1 MVRWLGSM
9 LMLLLVVACADDS
22 DNSNVKDEPQGSQLR
37 LSSATR
43 EGEGSTS
50 GVTEGDIRVFVTT
63 KDAIV
68 PDFKGSFN
76 KDNTQ
81 TIWNSNNLAIKENTQ
96 YYIYGYMPNKETVN
110 GISSSIA
117 KPAGGDYSAGAELTL
132 SGMPVFTDEDY
143 RVIIGVQRV
152 TDNVTFTPATEGH
165 YGYLSGIAS
174 QNYVNLLM
182 GHLYSQLQLRFCVDK
197 TYYALRCIH
206 LKEVKLK
213 STYVA
218 NGDKVTATLSLR
230 NGKGLT
236 GQVAYSSA
244 VDRDDEHPVT
254 PEEWSL
260 LTGGNVELVVE
271 PEANA
276 ATPVYTVLPNTVN
289 CAHCLFAANGTY
301 LSIETTYDVYDR
313 DSSKEHGNPI
323 REDCKATNKIQV
335 SGMAPGVRKMLTLT
349 VAPTYLYM
357 LSDPDLD
364 NPTVHVN

>member
-9 LMLLLVVACADDS
+9 LMLLLMGACADDS
-22 DNSNVKDEPQGSQLR
+22 DSGNVKDEPQGSQLR

-43 EGEGSTS
+43 EGSTS

-152 TDNVTFTPATEGH
+152 TDSETFTPATEGH

-236 GQVAYSSA
+236 GQVTFSDPAA
-244 VDRDDEHPVT
+244 TT
-254 PEEWSL
+254 PTTQQEEKSL
-260 LTGGNVELVVE
+260 LKDDVELVVE

-276 ATPVYTVLPNTVN
+276 ANPEYTVLPNTVN

-313 DSSKEHGNPI
+313 DNSKKHGNLI
-323 REDCKATNKIQV
+323 RENCKATNKIQV
-335 SGMAPGVRKMLTLT
+335 SGMAPGVKKMLTLT

-364 NPTVHVN
+364 NPTIHIGN

>member
-9 LMLLLVVACADDS
+9 LMLLQVVACADDS
-22 DNSNVKDEPQGSQLR
+22 DNSNINDEPQGSQLR

-43 EGEGSTS
+43 EGSNTN
-50 GVTEGDIRVFVTT
+50 VTEGNIKVFITMR
-63 KDAIV
+63 DADN
-68 PDFKGSFN
+68 PALTGSFDKN
-76 KDNTQ
+76 STQ
-81 TIWNSNNLAIKENTQ
+81 TIWNSNNLDIKENTQ
-96 YYIYGYMPNKETVN
+96 YYIYGYMPNTEAVTA
-110 GISSSIA
+110 SIA
-117 KPAGGDYSAGAELTL
+117 QPAGSDYSAGAELKL
-132 SGMPVFTDEDY
+132 SGLPVFADEDY

-152 TDNVTFTPATEGH
+152 TDGETFTPATEGH

-213 STYVA
+213 SAYVA
-218 NGDKVTATLSLR
+218 KDGTVTATVSLR
-230 NGKGLT
+230 DGKGLT
-236 GQVAYSSA
+236 GQVAFSDPA
-244 VDRDDEHPVT
+244 ATTPTT
-254 PEEWSL
+254 PEEMSL
-260 LTGGNVELVVE
+260 PIGGNEELKVE

-276 ATPVYTVLPNTVN
+276 EDSEYTVLPKTVN
-289 CAHCLFAANGTY
+289 CAPCLFTANGAY
-301 LSIETTYDVYDR
+301 LSVETTYDVYDR
-313 DSSKEHGNPI
+313 DKTQVHGNLI
-323 REDCKATNKIQV
+323 RANCKATNKIQV
-335 SGMAPGVRKMLTLT
+335 SGMAPGVRKTLTLT

>member
-9 LMLLLVVACADDS
+9 LMLLQVVACADDS
-22 DNSNVKDEPQGSQLR
+22 DNGNVKDEPQGSQLR

-43 EGEGSTS
+43 EGEGSNS
-50 GVTEGDIRVFVTT
+50 SVTEGDIKVFVTT
-63 KDAIV
+63 KDAQAYE
-68 PDFKGSFN
+68 GSFN
-76 KDNTQ
+76 KNSTEA
-81 TIWNSNNLAIKENTQ
+81 IWNSNNLAIKENTQ
-96 YYIYGYMPNKETVN
+96 YYIYGFMPNTGTVT
-110 GISSSIA
+110 SIA
-117 KPAGGDYSAGAELTL
+117 KPAGSDYSAGADLTL
-132 SGMPVFTDEDY
+132 PGLPVFTDKDY

-152 TDNVTFTPATEGH
+152 TDSETFTPATEGH

-236 GQVAYSSA
+236 GQVTFSDPAA
-244 VDRDDEHPVT
+244 TT
-254 PEEWSL
+254 PTTQEEKSL

-276 ATPVYTVLPNTVN
+276 ANPEYTVLSNTVN
-289 CAHCLFAANGTY
+289 CAHCLFTANGAY

-313 DSSKEHGNPI
+313 DNSKKHGNLI
-323 REDCKATNKIQV
+323 RANCKATNKIQV

-364 NPTVHVN
+364 NPTIHIGN

>member
-9 LMLLLVVACADDS
+9 LMLLQLVACADDS
-22 DNSNVKDEPQGSQLR
+22 DNGNVKDEPQGSQLR

-43 EGEGSTS
+43 EGEGSNS
-50 GVTEGDIRVFVTT
+50 SVTEGDIKVFVTT
-63 KDAIV
+63 KEAQAYE
-68 PDFKGSFN
+68 GSFN
-76 KDNTQ
+76 KNSTEA
-81 TIWNSNNLAIKENTQ
+81 IWNSNNLAIKENTQ
-96 YYIYGYMPNKETVN
+96 YYIYGYMPNTEAVT
-110 GISSSIA
+110 GSIA

-132 SGMPVFTDEDY
+132 SGLPVFADEDY

-152 TDNVTFTPATEGH
+152 TDGETFTPATEGH

-218 NGDKVTATLSLR
+218 NGKVTATVSLR
-230 NGKGLT
+230 DGKGLT
-236 GQVAYSSA
+236 GQVTFSDPAA
-244 VDRDDEHPVT
+244 TT
-254 PEEWSL
+254 PTTQEEKSL
-260 LTGGNVELVVE
+260 LKDDVELVVE

-276 ATPVYTVLPNTVN
+276 ANPEYTVLHNTVN
-289 CAHCLFAANGTY
+289 CAHCLFTANGTY

-313 DSSKEHGNPI
+313 DNSKEHGNLI
-323 REDCKATNKIQV
+323 RANCKATNKIQV

-364 NPTVHVN
+364 NPTIYIGN

>member
-9 LMLLLVVACADDS
+9 LMLLQVVACADDS
-22 DNSNVKDEPQGSQLR
+22 DNGNVKDEPQGSQLR

-43 EGEGSTS
+43 EGEGSTTN
-50 GVTEGDIRVFVTT
+50 VTEGDIRVFVTT
-63 KDAIV
+63 KDALAYE
-68 PDFKGSFN
+68 GSFN
-76 KDNTQ
+76 KNSTEA
-81 TIWNSNNLAIKENTQ
+81 IWNSNNLAIKENTQ
-96 YYIYGYMPNKETVN
+96 YYIYGFMPNTEAVT
-110 GISSSIA
+110 GSIA
-117 KPAGGDYSAGAELTL
+117 KPAGGDYSAGADLTL
-132 SGMPVFTDEDY
+132 SGLPVFTDEDY

-152 TDNVTFTPATEGH
+152 TDSETFTPATEGH

-197 TYYALRCIH
+197 TYYALRRIH

-213 STYVA
+213 SAYVA
-218 NGDKVTATLSLR
+218 KGGTVTATVSLR
-230 NGKGLT
+230 DGKGLT
-236 GQVAYSSA
+236 EQVTYS
-244 VDRDDEHPVT
+244 DPVATIPET
-254 PEEWSL
+254 PADWPL
-260 LTGGNVELVVE
+260 LTGGNVDVELEVE

-276 ATPVYTVLPNTVN
+276 ENPVYTVLSNTVY
-289 CAHCLFAANGTY
+289 CAPCLFTANGAY

-313 DSSKEHGNPI
+313 DKTQEHGNLI
-323 REDCKATNKIQV
+323 RENCKATNKIQV
-335 SGMAPGVRKMLTLT
+335 SGMAPGVKKMLTLT

>member
-1 MVRWLGSM
+1 MVRWLVSI

-22 DNSNVKDEPQGSQLR
+22 DNGNVKDEPQGSQLR

-43 EGEGSTS
+43 EGEGSNS
-50 GVTEGDIRVFVTT
+50 SVTEGDIRAYVTT
-63 KDAIV
+63 KDVLAYE
-68 PDFKGSFN
+68 GSFN
-76 KDNTQ
+76 KNSTDA
-81 TIWNSNNLAIKENTQ
+81 IWNSNNLAIKENTQ
-96 YYIYGYMPNKETVN
+96 YYIYGFMPNTGTVT
-110 GISSSIA
+110 SSIA
-117 KPAGGDYSAGAELTL
+117 EPAGGDYSAGAELTL

-182 GHLYSQLQLRFCVDK
+182 GHLYSQLQLRLCVDK

-218 NGDKVTATLSLR
+218 NGNKVTATLSLR

-260 LTGGNVELVVE
+260 LTDGNVELVVE

-276 ATPVYTVLPNTVN
+276 VTPVYTVIPNTVN
-289 CAHCLFAANGTY
+289 CAHCLFTANGAY
-301 LSIETTYDVYDR
+301 LSVETTYDVYDR
-313 DSSKEHGNPI
+313 DNSKEHGNLI
-323 REDCKATNKIQV
+323 RANCKATNKIQV

-364 NPTVHVN
+364 NPTIYIGN

>member
-9 LMLLLVVACADDS
+9 LMLLQLVACADDS
-22 DNSNVKDEPQGSQLR
+22 DSGNVKDEPQGSQLR

-43 EGEGSTS
+43 EGEGSNS
-50 GVTEGDIRVFVTT
+50 SVTEGDIKVFVTT
-63 KDAIV
+63 KDAQAYE
-68 PDFKGSFN
+68 GSFN
-76 KDNTQ
+76 KNSTEA
-81 TIWNSNNLAIKENTQ
+81 IWNSNNLAIKENTQ
-96 YYIYGYMPNKETVN
+96 YYIYGFMPNTEAVT
-110 GISSSIA
+110 GSIA
-117 KPAGGDYSAGAELTL
+117 KPAGGDYSAGAELKL
-132 SGMPVFTDEDY
+132 SGLPVFADEDY

-152 TDNVTFTPATEGH
+152 TDGETFTPATEGH

-213 STYVA
+213 SAYVA
-218 NGDKVTATLSLR
+218 KRGTVTATVSLR
-230 NGKGLT
+230 DGKGLT
-236 GQVAYSSA
+236 GQVAFSDPA
-244 VDRDDEHPVT
+244 ATTPTT
-254 PEEWSL
+254 PEEMSL
-260 LTGGNVELVVE
+260 LTDGNEVLKVE

-276 ATPVYTVLPNTVN
+276 ENPVYTVIPNTVN
-289 CAHCLFAANGTY
+289 CAHCLFTANGAY
-301 LSIETTYDVYDR
+301 LSVETTYDVYDR
-313 DSSKEHGNPI
+313 DNSKEHGNLI
-323 REDCKATNKIQV
+323 RANCKATNKIQV

-364 NPTVHVN
+364 NPTIYIGN

>member
-9 LMLLLVVACADDS
+9 LMLLLMGACADDS
-22 DNSNVKDEPQGSQLR
+22 DSGNVKDEPQGSQLR

-43 EGEGSTS
+43 EGSTS

-152 TDNVTFTPATEGH
+152 TDSETFTPATEGH

-236 GQVAYSSA
+236 GQVTFSDPAA
-244 VDRDDEHPVT
+244 TTPTT
-254 PEEWSL
+254 PEEMSL
-260 LTGGNVELVVE
+260 LTGGNEELKVE

-276 ATPVYTVLPNTVN
+276 ANPVYTVLLKTVN
-289 CAHCLFAANGTY
+289 CAPCLFTANGAY
-301 LSIETTYDVYDR
+301 LSVETTYDVYDR
-313 DSSKEHGNPI
+313 DKTQEHGNLI
-323 REDCKATNKIQV
+323 RENCKAMNKIQV

-364 NPTVHVN
+364 NPTIHIGN

>member
-9 LMLLLVVACADDS
+9 LMLLLMGACADDS
-22 DNSNVKDEPQGSQLR
+22 DSGNVKDEPQGSQLR

-43 EGEGSTS
+43 EGSTS
-50 GVTEGDIRVFVTT
+50 DVTEGDIRVFVTT
-63 KDAIV
+63 KDADS
-68 PDFKGSFN
+68 PAFTGSFN
-76 KDNTQ
+76 KNSTQ

-132 SGMPVFTDEDY
+132 SGLPVFTDEDY
-143 RVIIGVQRV
+143 RVIIGAQRV
-152 TDNVTFTPATEGH
+152 TDSETFTPATEGH

-182 GHLYSQLQLRFCVDK
+182 GHLYSQLQLRFCVEK
-197 TYYALRCIH
+197 SYYALRCIH
-206 LKEVKLK
+206 LKEVKVT

-218 NGDKVTATLSLR
+218 NGGTVTATVSLR
-230 NGKGLT
+230 DGEGIT
-236 GQVAYSSA
+236 QVTFSDPAATS
-244 VDRDDEHPVT
+244 PTT
-254 PEEWSL
+254 PEEKSL
-260 LTGGNVELVVE
+260 LTGGNEELKVE

-276 ATPVYTVLPNTVN
+276 ENPVYTVLPNTVH
-289 CAHCLFAANGTY
+289 CAPCLFTANGAY
-301 LSIETTYDVYDR
+301 ISIETTYDVYDR
-313 DSSKEHGNPI
+313 DKSKEHGNLI
-323 REDCKATNKIQV
+323 RENCTATNKIQV
-335 SGMAPGVRKMLTLT
+335 SGMAPGVKKMLTLT

-364 NPTVHVN
+364 NPTIHIN

>member
-22 DNSNVKDEPQGSQLR
+22 DNGNVKDEPQGSQLR

-43 EGEGSTS
+43 EGSTS

-81 TIWNSNNLAIKENTQ
+81 TIWNSSNLAIKENTQ

-117 KPAGGDYSAGAELTL
+117 KPAGGDYSAGAELIL
-132 SGMPVFTDEDY
+132 SGLPVFTDEDY

-152 TDNVTFTPATEGH
+152 TDSETFTPATEGH

-182 GHLYSQLQLRFCVDK
+182 GHLYSQLQLRFCVEK
-197 TYYALRCIH
+197 NYYALRCIH

-213 STYVA
+213 SAYVA
-218 NGDKVTATLSLR
+218 YGGTVTATVSLR
-230 NGKGLT
+230 DGKGLT
-236 GQVAYSSA
+236 GQVAFSDPA
-244 VDRDDEHPVT
+244 ATTPTT
-254 PEEWSL
+254 PEEKSL
-260 LTGGNVELVVE
+260 LTGGNEELKVE

-276 ATPVYTVLPNTVN
+276 EDPVYTVLSKMVN
-289 CAHCLFAANGTY
+289 CAPCLFAANGAY
-301 LSIETTYDVYDR
+301 LSVETTYDVYDR
-313 DSSKEHGNPI
+313 DKTQEHGNLI
-323 REDCKATNKIQV
+323 RENCKATNKIQV

-364 NPTVHVN
+364 NPTVHIGN

>member
-1 MVRWLGSM
+1 MVRWLGCM
-9 LMLLLVVACADDS
+9 LMLVLVVACADDS
-22 DNSNVKDEPQGSQLR
+22 DNGNVKDEPQGSQLR

-43 EGEGSTS
+43 EGEGSNS
-50 GVTEGDIRVFVTT
+50 SVTKGDIKVFVTT
-63 KDAIV
+63 KDAQAYE
-68 PDFKGSFN
+68 GSFN
-76 KDNTQ
+76 KNSTDA
-81 TIWNSNNLAIKENTQ
+81 IWNSNNLAIKENTQ
-96 YYIYGYMPNKETVN
+96 YYIYGFMPNTGTVT
-110 GISSSIA
+110 ITSSIA
-117 KPAGGDYSAGAELTL
+117 KPAGGDYSAGADLTL
-132 SGMPVFTDEDY
+132 SGLPVFTDEDY

-152 TDNVTFTPATEGH
+152 TDSETFTPATEGH

-206 LKEVKLK
+206 LKEVKLT

-218 NGDKVTATLSLR
+218 NDGTVTATVSLR
-230 NGKGLT
+230 DGKGLT
-236 GQVAYSSA
+236 GQVAFSDPA
-244 VDRDDEHPVT
+244 ATTPTT
-254 PEEWSL
+254 PEEMSL
-260 LTGGNVELVVE
+260 PIGGNEELKVE

-276 ATPVYTVLPNTVN
+276 ANPEYTVLPKTVN
-289 CAHCLFAANGTY
+289 CAPCLFTANGAY
-301 LSIETTYDVYDR
+301 LSVETTYDVYDR
-313 DSSKEHGNPI
+313 DKTQVHGNLI
-323 REDCKATNKIQV
+323 RANCKATNKIQV

>member
-9 LMLLLVVACADDS
+9 LMLLQVVACADDS
-22 DNSNVKDEPQGSQLR
+22 DNGNVKDEPQGSQLR

-43 EGEGSTS
+43 EGEGSNPS
-50 GVTEGDIRVFVTT
+50 VTEGDIKVFVTT
-63 KDAIV
+63 KDAQAYE
-68 PDFKGSFN
+68 GSFN
-76 KDNTQ
+76 KNSTEA
-81 TIWNSNNLAIKENTQ
+81 IWNSNNLDIKENTQ
-96 YYIYGYMPNKETVN
+96 YYIYGFMPNTEAVT
-110 GISSSIA
+110 GSIA
-117 KPAGGDYSAGAELTL
+117 KPAGGDYSAGADLTL
-132 SGMPVFTDEDY
+132 SGMPVFTNEDY

-218 NGDKVTATLSLR
+218 KDGTVTATLSLR

-244 VDRDDEHPVT
+244 VDRDDDHPVT

-289 CAHCLFAANGTY
+289 CAHCLFTANGAY

-313 DSSKEHGNPI
+313 DSSKEHGNLI

-364 NPTVHVN
+364 NPTIHIGN

>member
-22 DNSNVKDEPQGSQLR
+22 DKGNVKDEPQGSQLR

-43 EGEGSTS
+43 EGEGSNS
-50 GVTEGDIRVFVTT
+50 SVTEGDIKVFVTT
-63 KDAIV
+63 KEAQAYE
-68 PDFKGSFN
+68 GSFN
-76 KDNTQ
+76 KNSTDA
-81 TIWNSNNLAIKENTQ
+81 IWNSNNLAIKENTQ
-96 YYIYGYMPNKETVN
+96 YYIYGFMPNTEAVN
-110 GISSSIA
+110 ARNASIA
-117 KPAGGDYSAGAELTL
+117 KPAGGDYSAGADLTL
-132 SGMPVFTDEDY
+132 SGLHVFTDEDY

-254 PEEWSL
+254 PEEWPL
-260 LTGGNVELVVE
+260 LTDGNVELVVE

-276 ATPVYTVLPNTVN
+276 ANPKYTVLPNTVN
-289 CAHCLFAANGTY
+289 CAHCLFTANGAY
-301 LSIETTYDVYDR
+301 LSVETKYDVYDR
-313 DSSKEHGNPI
+313 DNSKGHGNLI
-323 REDCKATNKIQV
+323 RANCKATNKIQV

-364 NPTVHVN
+364 NPTIYIGN

>member
-9 LMLLLVVACADDS
+9 LMLLQVVACADDS
-22 DNSNVKDEPQGSQLR
+22 DNGNVKDEPQGSQLR

-43 EGEGSTS
+43 EGEGSNLN
-50 GVTEGDIRVFVTT
+50 VTEGNIKVFVTT
-63 KDAIV
+63 KDALAYE
-68 PDFKGSFN
+68 GSFN
-76 KDNTQ
+76 KNSTE
-81 TIWNSNNLAIKENTQ
+81 TIWNSNNLAIQENTQ
-96 YYIYGYMPNKETVN
+96 YYIYGFMPNTGTVT
-110 GISSSIA
+110 SSID
-117 KPAGGDYSAGAELTL
+117 KPGGSDFSGGADLTL
-132 SGMPVFTDEDY
+132 TGMPVFTDEDY

-152 TDNVTFTPATEGH
+152 TDHVTFTPATEGH

-230 NGKGLT
+230 DGLGLT
-236 GQVAYSSA
+236 GQVTYS
-244 VDRDDEHPVT
+244 DPVATIPET
-254 PEEWSL
+254 PAEWPL
-260 LTGGNVELVVE
+260 LTGGNEELKVE

-276 ATPVYTVLPNTVN
+276 ENPIYTVLSNTVN
-289 CAHCLFAANGTY
+289 CAPCLFTANGAY

-313 DSSKEHGNPI
+313 DKTQEHGNLI
-323 REDCKATNKIQV
+323 RENCKATNKIQV

-349 VAPTYLYM
+349 VAPTYLYV

-364 NPTVHVN
+364 NPTIHIGN

>member
-9 LMLLLVVACADDS
+9 LMLLLMGACADDS
-22 DNSNVKDEPQGSQLR
+22 DSGNVKDEPQGSQLR

-43 EGEGSTS
+43 EGSTS
-50 GVTEGDIRVFVTT
+50 DVTEGDIRIFVMT
-63 KDAIV
+63 KDADS
-68 PDFKGSFN
+68 PAFTGSFN
-76 KDNTQ
+76 KNSTQ

-132 SGMPVFTDEDY
+132 SGLPVFTDEDY

-152 TDNVTFTPATEGH
+152 TDSETFTPATEGH

-182 GHLYSQLQLRFCVDK
+182 GHLYSQLQLRFCVEK
-197 TYYALRCIH
+197 SYYALRCIH
-206 LKEVKLK
+206 LKEVKVT

-218 NGDKVTATLSLR
+218 NGGTVTATVSLR
-230 NGKGLT
+230 DGEGIT
-236 GQVAYSSA
+236 QVTFSDPAATS
-244 VDRDDEHPVT
+244 PT
-254 PEEWSL
+254 TQEEKSL
-260 LTGGNVELVVE
+260 LTGGNEELKVE

-276 ATPVYTVLPNTVN
+276 ENPVYTVLPNTVN
-289 CAHCLFAANGTY
+289 CAPCLFTANGAY
-301 LSIETTYDVYDR
+301 ISIETTYDVYDR
-313 DSSKEHGNPI
+313 DKSKEHGNLI
-323 REDCKATNKIQV
+323 RENCTATNKIQV
-335 SGMAPGVRKMLTLT
+335 SGMAPGVKKMLTLT

-364 NPTVHVN
+364 NPTIHVN

>member
-9 LMLLLVVACADDS
+9 LMLLQVVACADDS
-22 DNSNVKDEPQGSQLR
+22 DNGNVKDEPQGSQLR

-43 EGEGSTS
+43 EGEGSNS
-50 GVTEGDIRVFVTT
+50 SVTEGDIRAYVTT
-63 KDAIV
+63 KDVLAYE
-68 PDFKGSFN
+68 GSFN
-76 KDNTQ
+76 KNSTDA
-81 TIWNSNNLAIKENTQ
+81 IWNSNNLAIKENTQ
-96 YYIYGYMPNKETVN
+96 YYIYGFMPNTGTVT
-110 GISSSIA
+110 SSIA
-117 KPAGGDYSAGAELTL
+117 EPAGGDYSAGAELTL

-213 STYVA
+213 SAYVA
-218 NGDKVTATLSLR
+218 KGGTVTATVSLR
-230 NGKGLT
+230 DGKGLT
-236 GQVAYSSA
+236 GQVTYS
-244 VDRDDEHPVT
+244 DPVATIPET
-254 PEEWSL
+254 PADWPL
-260 LTGGNVELVVE
+260 LTGGNVDVELEVE

-276 ATPVYTVLPNTVN
+276 ENPVYTVLSNTVY
-289 CAHCLFAANGTY
+289 CAPCLFTANGAY

-313 DSSKEHGNPI
+313 DKTQEHGNLI
-323 REDCKATNKIQV
+323 RENCKATNKIQV
-335 SGMAPGVRKMLTLT
+335 SGMAPGVKKMLTLT

>member
-9 LMLLLVVACADDS
+9 LMLLQLVACADDS
-22 DNSNVKDEPQGSQLR
+22 DNGNVKDEPQGSQLR

-43 EGEGSTS
+43 EGEGSNS
-50 GVTEGDIRVFVTT
+50 SVTEGDIKVFVTT
-63 KDAIV
+63 KEAQAYE
-68 PDFKGSFN
+68 GSFN
-76 KDNTQ
+76 KNSTEA
-81 TIWNSNNLAIKENTQ
+81 IWNSNNLAIKENTQ
-96 YYIYGYMPNKETVN
+96 YYIYGFMPNTEAVT
-110 GISSSIA
+110 GSIA
-117 KPAGGDYSAGAELTL
+117 KPAGGDYSAGANLTL
-132 SGMPVFTDEDY
+132 SGLPVFTDEDY

-152 TDNVTFTPATEGH
+152 TDSETFTPATEGH

-213 STYVA
+213 SAYVA
-218 NGDKVTATLSLR
+218 KRGTVTATVSLR
-230 NGKGLT
+230 DGKGLT
-236 GQVAYSSA
+236 GQVAFSDPA
-244 VDRDDEHPVT
+244 ATTPTT
-254 PEEWSL
+254 PEEMSL
-260 LTGGNVELVVE
+260 LTDGNVELVVE

-289 CAHCLFAANGTY
+289 CAHCLFTANGAY
-301 LSIETTYDVYDR
+301 LSVETKYDVYDR
-313 DSSKEHGNPI
+313 DNSKGHGNLI
-323 REDCKATNKIQV
+323 RANCKATNKIQV

-364 NPTVHVN
+364 NPTIHIGN

>member
-1 MVRWLGSM
+1 MIKASNIYRWLWGSLM
-9 LMLLLVVACADDS
+9 LMGLLLQAACSDDS
-22 DNSNVKDEPQGSQLR
+22 SDEPQGGNLR
-37 LSSATR
+37 LLSVTR
-43 EGEGSTS
+43 AGDDHDHITDGGIKMFVCTKKDEQLS
-50 GVTEGDIRVFVTT
+50 G
-63 KDAIV
+63 
-68 PDFKGSFN
+68 DF
-76 KDNTQ
+76 D
-81 TIWNSNNLAIKENTQ
+81 WNSGWENKSVSVKENTQ
-96 YYIYGYMPNKETVN
+96 YYFYGYMPNDDDYTGSVK
-110 GISSSIA
+110 
-117 KPAGGDYSAGAELTL
+117 KPDGSDFSGGADLKIEGL
-132 SGMPVFTDEDY
+132 PIFTSKD
-143 RVIIGVQRV
+143 VLVVVGVQKIEAEQ
-152 TDNVTFTPATEGH
+152 TSEHALTSEGN

-236 GQVAYSSA
+236 GQVAYS
-244 VDRDDEHPVT
+244 DPVATIPET
-254 PEEWSL
+254 PAEWPL

-276 ATPVYTVLPNTVN
+276 ANPEYTVLSNTVN
-289 CAHCLFAANGTY
+289 CAPCLFAANGAY
-301 LSIETTYDVYDR
+301 LSVETKYDVYDR
-313 DSSKEHGNPI
+313 DNSKGHGNLI
-323 REDCKATNKIQV
+323 RANCKATNKIQV

-349 VAPTYLYM
+349 VAPTYLYV

-364 NPTVHVN
+364 NPTIYIGN

>member
-22 DNSNVKDEPQGSQLR
+22 DDSNFKDEPHGSQLR

-43 EGEGSTS
+43 EGEGSNLN
-50 GVTEGDIRVFVTT
+50 VTEGNIKVFVTT
-63 KDAIV
+63 KDALAYE
-68 PDFKGSFN
+68 GSFN
-76 KDNTQ
+76 KNSTEA
-81 TIWNSNNLAIKENTQ
+81 IWNSNNLDIKENTQ
-96 YYIYGYMPNKETVN
+96 YYIYGFMPNTEAVT
-110 GISSSIA
+110 GSIA
-117 KPAGGDYSAGAELTL
+117 KPAGGDYSAGADLTL
-132 SGMPVFTDEDY
+132 SGLPVFTGEDY

-152 TDNVTFTPATEGH
+152 TDSETFTPATEGH

-218 NGDKVTATLSLR
+218 KGGTVTATLSLR
-230 NGKGLT
+230 DGKGLT
-236 GQVAYSSA
+236 GQVAFSDPA
-244 VDRDDEHPVT
+244 ATT
-254 PEEWSL
+254 PTTQEEKSL
-260 LTGGNVELVVE
+260 LTGGNEELKVE

-276 ATPVYTVLPNTVN
+276 EDPVYTVLSNTVN
-289 CAHCLFAANGTY
+289 CAPCLFTANGAY

-313 DSSKEHGNPI
+313 GSSKEHGNLI
-323 REDCKATNKIQV
+323 RANCKATNKIQV

-364 NPTVHVN
+364 NPAIHIGN